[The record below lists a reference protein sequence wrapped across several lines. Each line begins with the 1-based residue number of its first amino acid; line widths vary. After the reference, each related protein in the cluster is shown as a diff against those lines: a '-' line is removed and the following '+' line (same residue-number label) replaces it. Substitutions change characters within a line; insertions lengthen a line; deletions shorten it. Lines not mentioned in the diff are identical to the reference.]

1 MHRFTAEI
9 SVKEENNSFII
20 NASKKID
27 LHAEIYTI
35 GIGLTVFSF
44 IYQRI
49 VFPSDICGAVFHED
63 IMVDIRYYMDI
74 DSCIFNKEKSDDI
87 EVVQIMCNSDLI
99 VIKMYP
105 LNKITVEIE

>member
-1 MHRFTAEI
+1 
-9 SVKEENNSFII
+9 
-20 NASKKID
+20 
-27 LHAEIYTI
+27 
-35 GIGLTVFSF
+35 
-44 IYQRI
+44 
-49 VFPSDICGAVFHED
+49 
-63 IMVDIRYYMDI
+63 MVDIRYYMDI

>member
-1 MHRFTAEI
+1 MHRFTAEV

-20 NASKKID
+20 NASKNIVLD
-27 LHAEIYTI
+27 TEIYI
-35 GIGLTVFSF
+35 IEIGLTVFRF

-49 VFPSDICGAVFHED
+49 LFPSDICETIFHED

-74 DSCIFNKEKSDDI
+74 DSCIFSKEKPDDI
-87 EVVQIMCNSDLI
+87 ELVKIMCESEPI

>member
-20 NASKKID
+20 NASKKIGF
-27 LHAEIYTI
+27 HAEIYVIEIGTTI
-35 GIGLTVFSF
+35 FNF
-44 IYQRI
+44 IYKRI
-49 VFPSDICGAVFHED
+49 IFPSNICEETFHED